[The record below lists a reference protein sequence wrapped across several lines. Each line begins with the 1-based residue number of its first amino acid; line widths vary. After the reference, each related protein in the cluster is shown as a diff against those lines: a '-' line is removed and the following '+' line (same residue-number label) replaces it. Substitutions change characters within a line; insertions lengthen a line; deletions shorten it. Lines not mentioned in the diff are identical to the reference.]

1 MGQMRISGLI
11 SGMDTE
17 TIIEQLVS
25 AKRLK
30 VTRTTGEQTKLSWKQ
45 DIWKDLNKELQKLH
59 TSFSAKMRFSTTYQ
73 QKKTTVSNSGVAS
86 VIAGAGAMDSVQELQ
101 VSKLAKSAYL
111 TGGKLSEN
119 KEYNALT
126 KLKDMGIEVGSSI
139 SVSTADE
146 ALTITE
152 ETTISDVLTYYK
164 DAGLNASFDENN
176 QRFFVSAK
184 TTGAEADFSFG
195 GDNATLAALGL
206 LTKDSD
212 YYGTLT
218 DQEKENFKAGSKV
231 KGQDAVISLNGAE
244 FTSSSNVFSIN
255 GLTITALSETKDDEV
270 VTLTT
275 SNDTDGIYDVVKDF
289 LKQYNTV
296 INKIDALY
304 NAESVSKY
312 EMLTDDEKDAMSEKE
327 VEKYEDKIKEG
338 LLRGDNTLNSIG
350 SALRELMS
358 KGYEVNGKTMY
369 LSAFG
374 ISTGDY
380 FTTEDN
386 EKHALHIDGDPDDS
400 MTSGKEDKLK
410 SMIASDPDSVIS
422 FFTQLSKSMYSKM
435 NDLSKSQ
442 SGYRTYGTFYNDI
455 KMKSDY
461 SDYKTRIADL
471 EEKAN
476 KYEDKLYAQFSAMET
491 ALAKLQ
497 SSTSAI
503 TGLMGQ

>member
-30 VTRTTGEQTKLSWKQ
+30 VTKATGEQTKLSWKQ
-45 DIWKDLNKELQKLH
+45 DIWKDLNSDLQKLH
-59 TSFSAKMRFSTTYQ
+59 TSFSAKLRFATAYQ
-73 QKKTTVSNSGVAS
+73 QKKTTVSNTSVAS
-86 VIAGAGAMDSVQELQ
+86 VIAGAGATDSVQELQ
-101 VSKLAKSAYL
+101 VSQLAKSAYF
-111 TGGKLSEN
+111 TGGKLSED
-119 KEYNALT
+119 KSYTALT
-126 KLKDMGIEVGSSI
+126 TLKELGISAGKTL
-139 SVSTADE
+139 SVSTSE
-146 ALTITE
+146 ETLTVTD
-152 ETTISDVLTYYK
+152 ETTISDLLTYYK
-164 DAGLNASFDENN
+164 NAGLNASFDENN
-176 QRFFVSAK
+176 QRLFVSAK
-184 TTGAEADFSFG
+184 TTGADADFSFG
-195 GDNATLAALGL
+195 GDGTDLAALGL

-212 YYGTLT
+212 YYKNLT
-218 DQEKENFKAGSKV
+218 DEEKAKV
-231 KGQDAVISLNGAE
+231 ALGTKIDGQDAKITLNGAE
-244 FTSSSNVFSIN
+244 FTSSTNVFSVN
-255 GLTITALSETKDDEV
+255 GLTITALNETKDDEV

-275 SNDTDGIYDVVKDF
+275 SNDTDGIYDLVKDF

-296 INKIDALY
+296 VNKIDKLY
-304 NAESVSKY
+304 SAESVSKY
-312 EMLTDDEKDAMSEKE
+312 EMLTDDEKEAMSDTE

-350 SALRELMS
+350 SALRGIMS
-358 KGYEVNGKTMY
+358 SGFEVNGTKMY

-386 EKHALHIDGDPDDS
+386 EKHALHIDGDSDDS
-400 MTSGKEDKLK
+400 LTSGKEDKLK

-422 FFTQLSKSMYSKM
+422 FFTQLSKSLYSKM

-461 SDYKTRIADL
+461 SDYKTKIAEL

-476 KYEDKLYAQFSAMET
+476 DYEDKLYSKFSAMET

-503 TGLMGQ
+503 TGLMGS

>member
-1 MGQMRISGLI
+1 MGQMRLSGLI

-17 TIIEQLVS
+17 TIITQLVS

-30 VTRTTGEQTKLSWKQ
+30 VTKETGEQTKLSWKQ
-45 DIWKDLNKELQKLH
+45 DIWKDLNTQLQKLH
-59 TSFSAKMRFSTTYQ
+59 TGFSAKLRFATAYQ
-73 QKKTTVSNSGVAS
+73 QKKTTVSNSSVAS
-86 VIAGAGAMDSVQELQ
+86 VIAGAGATDSVQELQ

-111 TGGKLSEN
+111 TGGQLS
-119 KEYNALT
+119 KDGSYNALT
-126 KLKDMGIEVGSSI
+126 KLSDLGIEAGTSI
-139 SVSTADE
+139 SVSTAEE
-146 ALTITE
+146 ALEITD

-164 DAGLNASFDENN
+164 DAGLNASFDETN
-176 QRFFVSAK
+176 QRFFVSAQ
-184 TTGAEADFSFG
+184 TTGEAADFTLG
-195 GDNATLAALGL
+195 GDQDALAKLGM

-212 YYGTLT
+212 YYAGLS
-218 DQEKENFKAGSKV
+218 DEEKENFAAASKID
-231 KGQDAVISLNGAE
+231 GRDAVISLNGAE
-244 FTSSSNVFSIN
+244 FKSSTNVFSIN
-255 GLTITALSETKDDEV
+255 GLTITALSTTAENES

-275 SNDTDGIYDVVKDF
+275 SNDTDGIYDLVKDY

-304 NAESVSKY
+304 NAESSKGY
-312 EMLTDDEKDAMSEKE
+312 EVLTDDEKEAMSESE
-327 VEKYEDKIKEG
+327 VEKYEQKIKDG

-350 SALRELMS
+350 SALRGIMGAGIS
-358 KGYEVNGKTMY
+358 VNGTTMY

-386 EKHALHIDGDPDDS
+386 EKHALHIDGDSDDS
-400 MTSGKEDKLK
+400 LTSGKEDKLK

-422 FFTQLSKSMYSKM
+422 FFTQLSKNLYSKM
-435 NDLSKSQ
+435 TDLSKSQ
-442 SGYRTYGTFYNDI
+442 NGYRTYGTFYNDI

-461 SDYKTRIADL
+461 SDYTSKIAEL

-476 KYEDKLYAQFSAMET
+476 DYEDKLYAKFSAMET

-497 SSTSAI
+497 SNTSAI
-503 TGLMGQ
+503 TGMLGS